1 MKITTTITTT
11 TATTPTTTTTTIT
24 RITATAATAATATTT
39 TTTTMTVTT
48 MTTKISTLPQGR
60 RDRSVLWISTLR
72 FTQVSD
78 GQQQSLRDLGNRNW
92 NALLKIDTYT
102 KSDDTDKH
110 SVKLNDT

>member
-1 MKITTTITTT
+1 MGMNGVVEIDTDLEPINVRSSLGNVYG
-11 TATTPTTTTTTIT
+11 T
-24 RITATAATAATATTT
+24 RYILW
-39 TTTTMTVTT
+39 
-48 MTTKISTLPQGR
+48 KISTLPQGR

-110 SVKLNDT
+110 SYTTEEYRIRINKDAIKDSWIE

>member
-1 MKITTTITTT
+1 MGMNEVVEIDS
-11 TATTPTTTTTTIT
+11 
-24 RITATAATAATATTT
+24 
-39 TTTTMTVTT
+39 
-48 MTTKISTLPQGR
+48 KISTLPQGR
-60 RDRSVLWISTLR
+60 RDRSVFWISTPR

-102 KSDDTDKH
+102 KSGDTDKH